1 MTHKDSKNIM
11 EKIQIND
18 FVVHPEIYYGNEV
31 FRVVGIRTEPDEV
44 ELEGDWS
51 GGTHN
56 VCQRGWYKIEGI
68 KIVEKNGKD
77 K

>member
-1 MTHKDSKNIM
+1 MK
-11 EKIQIND
+11 KIEIYD
-18 FVVHPEIYYGNEV
+18 KVVHSDIYHGNEV

-56 VCQRGWYKIEGI
+56 VCQRGWYKKEGI
-68 KIVEKNGKD
+68 QIVKKYGKNK
-77 K
+77 

>member
-1 MTHKDSKNIM
+1 M

-18 FVVHPEIYYGNEV
+18 KVVHNDIYHGNEI

-56 VCQRGWYKIEGI
+56 VCQRGWHKKEGT
-68 KIVEKNGKD
+68 KIVEKHGKS

>member
-1 MTHKDSKNIM
+1 M
-11 EKIQIND
+11 ND
-18 FVVHPEIYYGNEV
+18 IELNDKVVHSDIYHGNEV
-31 FRVVGIRTEPDEV
+31 FRVVGIRTETDEV

-56 VCQRGWYKIEGI
+56 VCQRGWYKKEGT
-68 KIVEKNGKD
+68 KIVEKHGKG